1 MSLRWRILAS
11 SVFVVILTAAL
22 TIGVAYWNAQRRL
35 TQFTESISQDEAEFI
50 AQFLSQEYTQFGG
63 WNTLEDALISTGYIY
78 DEQSFIEIY
87 ELTPEE
93 LSEFD
98 PEELEEF
105 VFAAPSR
112 VFIINNEDE
121 LLLDSEY
128 ELEIGSIQTNL
139 SGESQQIVDLRTRQP
154 VGTVFVQFNSDFL
167 IEESSA
173 FLSDTLLTVSIG
185 GGIAVLVVSLLAAW
199 FAQRLTAPISAL
211 TDAIRTIS
219 ERGDAQLLPVESA
232 DELGQMSMA
241 FNSMTIGL
249 QTQRDLRKRLIDD
262 VSHELNTPL
271 SVIQLEA
278 KGLQDG
284 MQTPEEAADQI
295 IQEVDMLRNLVHD
308 LNWLAE
314 TDSGELRLNL
324 EPCDFGR
331 LLATEVER
339 WQTQAQ
345 AQQIELTLQ
354 TFPKLP
360 EMQLDT
366 MRISQVLGNIFRNA
380 LQHTEANDQINVD
393 VTFGTAAGTKGSC
406 AVITVTDNGVGIDPT
421 ELPHIFN
428 RFYRADK
435 SRSRVTGGRGL
446 GLAISK
452 AIVEAHK
459 GSILVTSNGIDQG
472 TTVRIELPF
481 EHSRVDAV
489 TVEH

>member
-11 SVFVVILTAAL
+11 SVFVVILTAVL
-22 TIGVAYWNAQRRL
+22 TIGVAYWNTQRRL
-35 TQFTESISQDEAEFI
+35 AQFTASISQDEAEFI
-50 AQFLSQEYTQFGG
+50 AQFLSQEYTQFEG
-63 WNTLEDALISTGYIY
+63 WDTLEDALISTGYIY
-78 DEQSFIEIY
+78 NEASFIEIY
-87 ELTPEE
+87 ELTPAE
-93 LSEFD
+93 LNEFH
-98 PEELEEF
+98 PEELEEL

-112 VFIINNEDE
+112 VFVIDNDNQ

-128 ELEIGSIQTNL
+128 QLEIGSVQTDL
-139 SGESQQIVDLRTRQP
+139 SGESQQIIDLRTRQP

-167 IEESSA
+167 IDESSA
-173 FLSDTLLTVSIG
+173 FISDTLITVSIG
-185 GGIAVLVVSLLAAW
+185 GLITALIVSLLAAW
-199 FAQRLTAPISAL
+199 FTQRLTAPISAL
-211 TDAIRTIS
+211 IEAMQTVS
-219 ERGDAQLLPVESA
+219 EQGDAHLLPVRST

-314 TDSGELRLNL
+314 TDSGDLRLNL
-324 EPCDFGR
+324 EACNLAD

-345 AQQIELTLQ
+345 AQQVELSLQ
-354 TFPKLP
+354 TLP
-360 EMQLDT
+360 NLPDMQLDT
-366 MRISQVLGNIFRNA
+366 MRISQVLGNVLRNG
-380 LQHTEANDQINVD
+380 LQHTEANGRIKVD
-393 VTFGTAAGTKGSC
+393 TTFGSAAGTSGSC
-406 AVITVTDNGVGIDPT
+406 AVINITDDGIGIDPA

-428 RFYRADK
+428 RFYRADQ

-446 GLAISK
+446 GLAITK
-452 AIVEAHK
+452 AIVEAHQ
-459 GSILVTSNGIDQG
+459 GSILVTSNGVGQG
-472 TTVRIELPF
+472 TTVRIELPIKN
-481 EHSRVDAV
+481 
-489 TVEH
+489 